1 MLYYKELYECDADE
15 NGGVITI
22 NYEIEEED
30 KDEVCEKLY
39 DLFLNGETGT
49 QCIMMYCHITGED
62 MEVVV
67 EIEDY
72 LDELIA
78 MADADEDIK
87 DDEDLQ
93 EWLKQLKQEL
103 QDTATLKYIQKQ
115 REGQNNV

>member
-1 MLYYKELYECDADE
+1 MVCCREIYGQDADNNRGME
-15 NGGVITI
+15 VI
-22 NYEIEEED
+22 NYEIEADD

-39 DLFLNGETGT
+39 DLFLDGETGT

-62 MEVVV
+62 ISVEV

-93 EWLKQLKQEL
+93 EWLKELKKEV
-103 QDTATLKYIQKQ
+103 
-115 REGQNNV
+115 QNG